1 MHLHT
6 RLSRGHEQY
15 ETLSDLQRAQVHPIL
30 REIYIRQAEAHSGLS
45 DSGIIRDGVKDSD
58 IRVFIHA
65 LRIGVANDAIPLET
79 ISDALESKDPKVVLS
94 IAFTAITSGL
104 ATKEQVKRL
113 LERRQAISLE
123 TKKALLGF
131 YAWCA
136 VVDPA
141 YRYDKETFMDDVA
154 NGRVSSNE
162 VASVIFTRNQTRPAG
177 MLRRAVRVLLGNND
191 EDFSRGAQG
200 LLEFYASHTFS
211 GIRGPEDVLRD

>member
-1 MHLHT
+1 MHLRT
-6 RLSRGHEQY
+6 RLSRRQEQY
-15 ETLSDLQRAQVHPIL
+15 ETLSDLQRAQVNPIL
-30 REIYIRQAEAHSGLS
+30 REIYIRQAEVHSGLS
-45 DSGIIRDGVKDSD
+45 DPGIIRDGTKDSD

-65 LRIGVANDAIPLET
+65 LRIGAANDSLPLET

-113 LERRQAISLE
+113 LGRRQAVSLE

-131 YAWCA
+131 YAWSA

-141 YRYDKETFMDDVA
+141 YKYDKDTFMDDVA
-154 NGRVSSNE
+154 HGMVSSNE
-162 VASVIFTRNQTRPAG
+162 VANAIFTRNQTRPAG
-177 MLRRAVRVLLGNND
+177 ILRRAVRVFLGNND

-211 GIRGPEDVLRD
+211 GMIGPQDVLHD